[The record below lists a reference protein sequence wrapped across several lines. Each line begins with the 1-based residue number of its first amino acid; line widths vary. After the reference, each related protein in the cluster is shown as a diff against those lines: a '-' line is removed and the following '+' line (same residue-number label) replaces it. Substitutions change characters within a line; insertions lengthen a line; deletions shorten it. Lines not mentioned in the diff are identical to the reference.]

1 MKLIERFA
9 NGRFAQPAAL
19 VMKVVC
25 YFIIGFYI
33 LCTILSL
40 MGRQTFFLH
49 TKTGAFEQAIY
60 AEESHDAHPSGVT
73 VRTGD
78 DIHVWTNENDQIDLT
93 IQIGLSLLY
102 AVQTVPMIF
111 AYWFLSRVFSN
122 THKGR
127 IFTRQNASYL
137 LYFGLIQFSAAVFVP
152 LLKLGICWLV
162 NLVSDSRMSLSTGQ
176 DMLNMLIPGA
186 AFMAA
191 AYIIHEGVRLL
202 NEADHTV

>member
-1 MKLIERFA
+1 M
-9 NGRFAQPAAL
+9 
-19 VMKVVC
+19 
-25 YFIIGFYI
+25 
-33 LCTILSL
+33 
-40 MGRQTFFLH
+40 
-49 TKTGAFEQAIY
+49 
-60 AEESHDAHPSGVT
+60 T

>member
-60 AEESHDAHPSGVT
+60 AEESHDAHPSGMT

-102 AVQTVPMIF
+102 AVQTVPVIF

>member
-1 MKLIERFA
+1 VKLIERFA

-60 AEESHDAHPSGVT
+60 AEESHDAHPSGMT

>member
-60 AEESHDAHPSGVT
+60 AEESHDAHPSGMT

>member
-60 AEESHDAHPSGVT
+60 AEESHDAHPSGMT

-102 AVQTVPMIF
+102 AVQTVPMIL

>member
-60 AEESHDAHPSGVT
+60 AEESHDAHPSGMT

-78 DIHVWTNENDQIDLT
+78 GIHVWTNENDQIDLT

-137 LYFGLIQFSAAVFVP
+137 LYFGLIQFSAAVFLP

>member
-1 MKLIERFA
+1 MKLIERFV

-60 AEESHDAHPSGVT
+60 AEESHDAHPSGMT

>member
-60 AEESHDAHPSGVT
+60 AEESHDAHPSGMT

-111 AYWFLSRVFSN
+111 AY
-122 THKGR
+122 
-127 IFTRQNASYL
+127 
-137 LYFGLIQFSAAVFVP
+137 
-152 LLKLGICWLV
+152 
-162 NLVSDSRMSLSTGQ
+162 
-176 DMLNMLIPGA
+176 
-186 AFMAA
+186 
-191 AYIIHEGVRLL
+191 
-202 NEADHTV
+202 

>member
-60 AEESHDAHPSGVT
+60 AEESHDAHPSGMT

-78 DIHVWTNENDQIDLT
+78 DIHVWTNENDQSDLT